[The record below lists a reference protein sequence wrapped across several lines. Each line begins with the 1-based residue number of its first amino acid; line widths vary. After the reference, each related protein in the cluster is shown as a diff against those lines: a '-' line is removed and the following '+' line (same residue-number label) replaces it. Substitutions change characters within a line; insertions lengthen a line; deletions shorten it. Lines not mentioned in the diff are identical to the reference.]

1 MELAVQ
7 GRTEDCCNIVDN
19 IRQRIAT
26 VALGC
31 REGRMH
37 TMAAKVV
44 LGLAA
49 GVAAGAAAGGA
60 GAQAPQAADD
70 PWLWLEDVGGERPL
84 AWVRDRNAVAEREL
98 GGAAHEALRA
108 RLQAILDAR
117 DRIPYV
123 TKHGDWLYN
132 FWRDA
137 HHERGIWRRTTLE
150 QYRKAAPDWETVID
164 LDALARKEHENWV
177 WAGVTCLEPRGD
189 RCLVS
194 LSRGGGDAEI
204 VREFDLDKRAFV
216 TAGFVLPEA
225 KSSVGWI
232 DRDTL
237 FVATDVGPGSMT
249 ASGYPRIVM
258 EWKRGTRL
266 ADARPVFEARPDDLS
281 ASAHKDM
288 TPGFEREFV
297 TRQAGFYQSELFLR
311 KGGELLRV
319 PKPDDANAY
328 AVRDQLL
335 VELRSPWQVGERT
348 WPQGALLAI
357 DFERFMRGERDFDVL
372 FAPGPTSSLDGV
384 TVVRGAILLTVLDN
398 VKNRIVELRREGS
411 AWQRREVQA
420 PAIGTLGVSALDDI
434 DSNQYFLTVTDFL
447 TPTTLYL
454 GTAGTDTRE
463 RLKAMPAWF
472 DPAPYTVSQFQA
484 RSKDG
489 TKVPYFVLMERKAKR
504 DGRNPTVLY
513 GYGGF
518 EVSLKP
524 AYSGM
529 IGTGWLEQGG
539 VYVLANIRG
548 GGEFGPRWHQAAL
561 KEKRQKAFDDFLAVA
576 KDLIRR
582 KITSPRHLGIMGGS
596 NGGLLVGAAL
606 TQRPD
611 LFNAVV
617 CQVPLLD
624 MRRYHKLLAG
634 ASWMGEYGDPD
645 DPAQW
650 ETIGKYSPYQ
660 NVFRDKHYPRVLF
673 TTSTRDDRVH
683 PGHARKMAALMGD
696 QGHDVL
702 YWENVEGGHA
712 GAANNTQQARMW
724 ALTYSFLRKQLK

>member
-1 MELAVQ
+1 MATKVPQ
-7 GRTEDCCNIVDN
+7 GLT
-19 IRQRIAT
+19 
-26 VALGC
+26 
-31 REGRMH
+31 
-37 TMAAKVV
+37 
-44 LGLAA
+44 A
-49 GVAAGAAAGGA
+49 GSAAGGNA
-60 GAQAPQAADD
+60 AAQAQQAPDD
-70 PWLWLEDVGGERPL
+70 PYLWLEDVGGERPL
-84 AWVRDRNAVAEREL
+84 SWVKEKSAVAEREL

-108 RLQAILDAR
+108 RLQAILDAK

-123 TKHGDWLYN
+123 RQHGGYLYN

-137 HHERGIWRRTTLE
+137 RHERGIWRRTTLA
-150 QYRKAAPDWETVID
+150 QYRKDAPDWETVVD
-164 LDALARKEHENWV
+164 LDALAREEHENWV
-177 WAGVTCLEPRGD
+177 WAGVTWLEPRGE

-194 LSRGGGDAEI
+194 LSRGGGDADV
-204 VREFDLDKRAFV
+204 VREFDLGQRAFV
-216 TAGFVLPEA
+216 TGGFALPES
-225 KSSVGWI
+225 KSSVAWI

-237 FVATDVGPGSMT
+237 FVATDFGPGSMT
-249 ASGYPRIVM
+249 ASGYPRLVK
-258 EWKRGTRL
+258 EWKRGTPL
-266 ADARPVFEARPDDLS
+266 AAARPVFEAAPGDLS

-297 TRQAGFYQSELFLR
+297 TRQIGFYSSELFLR
-311 KGGELLRV
+311 RGSELVKV
-319 PKPDDANAY
+319 PKPDDATAW

-335 VELRSPWQVGERT
+335 VELRSDWEVGGRT

-357 DFERFMRGERDFDVL
+357 GFDRFMRGERDFEML
-372 FAPGPTSSLDGV
+372 FAPTSTSSLDGV
-384 TVVRGAILLTVLDN
+384 TVVRDAILLTVLDN
-398 VKNRIVELRREGS
+398 VKNRIVELRRGMGNDS
-411 AWQRREVQA
+411 DSWQRREVDT
-420 PAIGTLGVSALDDI
+420 PAIGTLGVSAFDDI
-434 DSNQYFLTVTDFL
+434 ESNQYFLTVTDFL
-447 TPTTLYL
+447 TPATLYL
-454 GTAGTDTRE
+454 GTAGVDTRV

-472 DPAPYTVSQFQA
+472 DPAPYSVSQFQA
-484 RSKDG
+484 RSRDG
-489 TKVPYFVLMERKAKR
+489 TLVPYFVVMERKAKR

-576 KDLIRR
+576 KDLIRQ

-645 DPAQW
+645 IAAEWDY
-650 ETIGKYSPYQ
+650 IGKYSPYQ

-724 ALTYSFLRKQLK
+724 ALTYSFLRKELK